1 MLTFDFSLTCMFGKK
16 WMLTCIF
23 CMLTC
28 NFFPNMHVR
37 KKMHVDMQFLHVIMQ
52 FCMVSVVN
60 VRSAHQS
67 AGHRAMSCF
76 KARHSPMCSTL
87 VYVT

>member
-1 MLTFDFSLTCMFGKK
+1 
-16 WMLTCIF
+16 
-23 CMLTC
+23 
-28 NFFPNMHVR
+28 
-37 KKMHVDMQFLHVIMQ
+37 MHVDMQFLHVIMQ